1 MLTTSFRQSAQ
12 TNCREKW
19 NMVQSS
25 QTLKS
30 FQEGGDG
37 EPSMTT
43 GNPVIILNPAAN
55 RGNMR
60 AYRALARSKA
70 LAEQAEYIETT
81 KSGEAQT
88 VAKQVASEGHPLIIV
103 GGDGSIHEVV
113 NGLLASGRRV
123 PLGIVAAGSG
133 NDFAYQT
140 LKLPRDPAAAF
151 ERAFHGS
158 LQDVDAGQVNGL
170 YFANAFSLGLDADIA
185 LAAQRL
191 KRWPFMSGAR
201 LYYSAT
207 LKQLCFGYQH
217 CPWLTFKLDN
227 GAWSEMSRYVL
238 LAVSNGPTYGAG
250 FRINPTADPT
260 DGLLNVCT
268 IDYTPLLRALKLLPI
283 VKKGEHVGI
292 PEAHFF
298 QAQKVQIASQAQVQ
312 MQMDGETTSA
322 RTYQAEILPGA
333 LWVRV

>member
-1 MLTTSFRQSAQ
+1 
-12 TNCREKW
+12 
-19 NMVQSS
+19 
-25 QTLKS
+25 
-30 FQEGGDG
+30 
-37 EPSMTT
+37 MTT
-43 GNPVIILNPAAN
+43 EKPVIILNPAAN

-60 AYRALARSKA
+60 HHRALAHQKA
-70 LAEQAEYIETT
+70 VAEHAEYIETT
-81 KSGEAQT
+81 KSGAAQAL
-88 VAKQVASEGHPLIIV
+88 AKQAASEGRPIIIV
-103 GGDGSIHEVV
+103 GGDGSVHEVV
-113 NGLLASGRRV
+113 NGLLASGQRV

-133 NDFAYQT
+133 NDFACNT
-140 LKLPRDPAAAF
+140 LHLPHEPAAAF
-151 ERAFHGS
+151 ERAFHGR
-158 LQDVDAGQVNGL
+158 LQDVDAGQVNGS

-185 LAAQRL
+185 VAAHRL

-207 LKQLCFGYQH
+207 LKQLCFGYQR
-217 CPWLTFKLDN
+217 CPRLVFKLDN

-268 IDYTPLLRALKLLPI
+268 LDYTPLLRALKLLPV

-298 QAQKVQIASQAQVQ
+298 QAQKVQIASQAQVH